1 MGGNL
6 EIMVSKC
13 EMGFSGP
20 LKKTK
25 LFEKKTYPLL
35 LKREKQAFCGREE
48 ARNS

>member
-35 LKREKQAFCGREE
+35 KREKQAFCGREE